1 MLDRR
6 IIMASAGSGLRITD
20 VPYSNVP
27 DITSKVFINDAGK
40 LRQTDLDTMVRY
52 SSIYQTVVT
61 AGEEGVANVQA
72 TIDAGHE
79 KLLQDISA
87 VDDLRTAVADI
98 NVRLDN
104 LSTAAKDITLES
116 VSGLSATNAQDAIA
130 ELQSSVS
137 SCFQSVSDG
146 KSAVATALT
155 NQGVATSA
163 TATYTTMAA
172 NVGVVANN
180 KYNAGIAYADGR
192 TNTSSVNYKNGYNA
206 GVTAA
211 DARVNTASASYQQG
225 VTDGGA
231 GKIAVST
238 QSRTITITIGGGSF
252 AETGV
257 MPYQSA
263 SVTFSF
269 PHGVLGVY
277 NLKIY
282 RNASDVEWTR
292 WAGTSNFEVSGNTV
306 SFRISNPTTSEWTT
320 QVIVYAYGY

>member
-1 MLDRR
+1 
-6 IIMASAGSGLRITD
+6 MASAGSGLRITD

-104 LSTAAKDITLES
+104 LSTAAKDITLEP

-163 TATYTTMAA
+163 TATYATMAA

-192 TNTSSVNYKNGYNA
+192 ANTSSVNYKSGYNA

-211 DARVNTASASYQQG
+211 DGRVNTSSVNYQTGYNNGYSDGKRAADPGNINITGLCTTSISGSVQVPGTYTKMILSAPDGHVNIGTSALGSNVASW
-225 VTDGGA
+225 T
-231 GKIAVST
+231 
-238 QSRTITITIGGGSF
+238 GGGTYTVTPGTTYYITLS
-252 AETGV
+252 
-257 MPYQSA
+257 QS
-263 SVTFSF
+263 
-269 PHGVLGVY
+269 
-277 NLKIY
+277 
-282 RNASDVEWTR
+282 
-292 WAGTSNFEVSGNTV
+292 GT
-306 SFRISNPTTSEWTT
+306 
-320 QVIVYAYGY
+320 YGYGRWSVSLSH